1 MWKKT
6 DEEEPEVM
14 STTSSVKP
22 QPVREQAIIGASLV
36 VKGDVAGDE
45 DLLIQG
51 QIEGKVTLQNNSIT
65 VGRNGQVKAD
75 LYGKTISVEGT
86 VQGNLFADEKIVIR
100 QSGSVRGNL
109 QAPRVTLE
117 EGSKFKGSI
126 DMEGSTASKSAGA
139 SPTVVPPAGIG
150 IDKEKD
156 KEKEDRKSSSPG
168 QLGMKLNNPSKA

>member
-14 STTSSVKP
+14 STTSSVRP

-75 LYGKTISVEGT
+75 LFGKTISVEGT

-126 DMEGSTASKSAGA
+126 DMEGAGPAKSA
-139 SPTVVPPAGIG
+139 SPTVVPPAGVSTE
-150 IDKEKD
+150 KEKD
-156 KEKEDRKSSSPG
+156 KDKEDRKSSSQG

>member
-1 MWKKT
+1 
-6 DEEEPEVM
+6 M
-14 STTSSVKP
+14 STTPNARP
-22 QPVREQAIIGASLV
+22 QPVREQAIIGASLI

-51 QIEGKVTLQNNSIT
+51 KIEGKVTLQNNSIT
-65 VGRNGQVKAD
+65 IGRNGQVKAD

-86 VQGNLFADEKIVIR
+86 VQGNLFADEKIIIR

-126 DMEGSTASKSAGA
+126 DMEDTASAKTSGTA
-139 SPTVVPPAGIG
+139 PTVIPPAGVNRDKER
-150 IDKEKD
+150 DKEKD
-156 KEKEDRKSSSPG
+156 KDTDDRKSSSQG

>member
-1 MWKKT
+1 
-6 DEEEPEVM
+6 M
-14 STTSSVKP
+14 STTPNVRS

-126 DMEGSTASKSAGA
+126 DMEGTAPAKAAGSA
-139 SPTVVPPAGIG
+139 PTVVPPAGVAS
-150 IDKEKD
+150 DKD
-156 KEKEDRKSSSPG
+156 KDKEDRKSSSQG

>member
-14 STTSSVKP
+14 STTPSVRP

-51 QIEGKVTLQNNSIT
+51 KVEGKVTLQNNSIT

-75 LYGKTISVEGT
+75 LYGKTINVEGN
-86 VQGNLFADEKIVIR
+86 VQGNLFADENIVIR

-126 DMEGSTASKSAGA
+126 DMEGPAPAKSA
-139 SPTVVPPAGIG
+139 SPTVIPPAGASTER
-150 IDKEKD
+150 EKD
-156 KEKEDRKSSSPG
+156 KDDRKSPG